1 MSPFLWW
8 LWCLCNDIVASV
20 LLLRRGDVR
29 GTLVQFL
36 EEEEVPKAALTSWPH
51 RSEGKLDKS
60 SWPFHRQGGQMPFLF
75 CEKLVQQVFSGYLA
89 DACKRVQVT
98 MEHTMDGWVSAEPR
112 ASLVQAAQ
120 PMVTA
125 LAPNLLRILARL
137 WTSANITSKVDRA
150 YMFLVR
156 GSELARLLNSDYS
169 RPKGQ
174 FEAEKASKETT
185 ENWTDQSHPKPPED
199 AESGQ
204 ALGEK
209 ALDVAKKASK
219 VEAFLPGLSSDP
231 AKPWLLSCVGAQKDA
246 SCGETCMSTTKL
258 GARCTCKRACAYFC
272 QQHCNELA

>member
-1 MSPFLWW
+1 
-8 LWCLCNDIVASV
+8 
-20 LLLRRGDVR
+20 
-29 GTLVQFL
+29 
-36 EEEEVPKAALTSWPH
+36 
-51 RSEGKLDKS
+51 
-60 SWPFHRQGGQMPFLF
+60 MPFLF

-137 WTSANITSKVDRA
+137 WTSTNITSKVDRA

-174 FEAEKASKETT
+174 FEAEKASKETS

-258 GARCTCKRACAYFC
+258 VARCTCKRACAYFC
-272 QQHCNELA
+272 QQHCNELGLRRCGKSKTVWGQAVVSQRTLPGIRLFGDSVKLCGKVVFRGVQCFLSCPWKAKNAPEKPPG